1 MTYSSG
7 SDPHVRRLSSVSF
20 FDLIG
25 VSGVKFS
32 TSILATGITAFLF
45 FLSLASFVENVG
57 GYLITPTSPYFALE
71 PSSILIY
78 QAGASPG
85 MALFIGM
92 VISFVNFY
100 FQYTAEKRQLICS
113 MAISAFSAAILIVEV
128 VMSSPYAGGSI
139 SYLIIPAF
147 LSLLPSTQL
156 SMASPRTGDSAVG
169 GEGESHAAEQ
179 RAIAPESDEVG
190 DAAVA
195 VRKLRTDESTF
206 KAALSKAA
214 TEERFRTLEHQIQSF
229 GAILGQIEQ
238 RQAMAVKPVRVLKP
252 PVKVVPAAARF
263 LEQPGKRDSSLVT
276 CTACGSRTPVNHP
289 TCIYCGINRNRYAR
303 RSD

>member
-7 SDPHVRRLSSVSF
+7 SGPQLRRLSSVSF

-32 TSILATGITAFLF
+32 ASVLATGITAFLF
-45 FLSLASFVENVG
+45 FISLASFVESIG

-71 PSSILIY
+71 PSSIPIY

-85 MALFIGM
+85 MALFMGM
-92 VISFVNFY
+92 VIGFLNFY
-100 FQYTAEKRQLICS
+100 FQYTAERRQLMCS
-113 MAISAFSAAILIVEV
+113 MAISSFSAAVLIVEV
-128 VMSSPYAGGSI
+128 VLSSPYAGGPL

-156 SMASPRTGDSAVG
+156 SMTAP
-169 GEGESHAAEQ
+169 AAEDRVEEEEPSAAAE
-179 RAIAPESDEVG
+179 RAIAPKTGDERES
-190 DAAVA
+190 AVA
-195 VRKLRTDESTF
+195 VRKLMREESDF
-206 KAALSKAA
+206 KAAMGQAA

-229 GAILGQIEQ
+229 GTILGQIEQ
-238 RQAMAVKPVRVLKP
+238 RRNMAVKPVRVLKP

-263 LEQPGKRDSSLVT
+263 LEEPGKRDASLVT
-276 CTACGSRTPVNHP
+276 CTACGSRTPANNP

-303 RSD
+303 RPG